1 MKAISTFLS
10 LVVFALYGQAQ
21 TSEILESYV
30 KQAIA
35 ESPTLLQQQLSIQ
48 QQQNSLDGA
57 KGLFAPQLSFQANYT
72 LASGGRQIEFP
83 IGDLLNPVYGTLNQL
98 TESNSFPTDLAN
110 EEIQFLPHN
119 FHETKLRLIQP
130 LFNSD
135 IYYNYKAQ
143 QNLLEAEE
151 AKLQA
156 FELELAYNVRTA
168 YYQYLQ
174 SIEGVRIYE
183 TNLETLNELLATN
196 RKLVAQ
202 GQQSPEVVYRTQTEI
217 NDLKAQLAAVQET
230 SANAGS
236 YFNFL
241 LSRELESPIEIDSSF
256 SVNDL
261 SANASTPANTRPEL
275 NALSAAQDA
284 QAQNVS
290 RLSAQ
295 KLPSINAVVDAGY
308 QGFGYEFEDQDFVLM
323 QVGLQWN
330 LFQGN
335 TRKKEQANAALA
347 LEQLHSQEDLL
358 LQQIALQQNLAQQ
371 QLTRALT
378 QYQLQQKSLQ
388 QALKTYQIVSKKYKE
403 GQVLLIELLDVRN
416 KYLAQQQSLL
426 LSKYQIPM
434 AQAAV
439 KRAKAL

>member
-57 KGLFAPQLSFQANYT
+57 KGSFVPQLSFQANYT

-217 NDLKAQLAAVQET
+217 NDLKAQLAAAQET
-230 SANAGS
+230 SINAGS
-236 YFNFL
+236 YLNFL

-275 NALSAAQDA
+275 NALSAAQEA

-308 QGFGYEFEDQDFVLM
+308 QGFGYEFENQDFVLM

-347 LEQLHSQEDLL
+347 LEQLRSQEDLL

-403 GQVLLIELLDVRN
+403 GQVLLIELLDARN